1 MILHWIFQW
10 LYVKDYGSQFKT
22 KTDLRMIM
30 YEEFKRYDIR
40 IPWPIRTV
48 YQGDEKREAQEIAE
62 YESKRKQVMDE
73 FGIGDLARGEG
84 D

>member
-1 MILHWIFQW
+1 MKSDMR
-10 LYVKDYGSQFKT
+10 V
-22 KTDLRMIM
+22 IM

-48 YQGDEKREAQEIAE
+48 YQGDEKREESEIAE
-62 YESKRKQVMDE
+62 HESKRKQVIDE